1 MTGSAVVATDVL
13 DAAPDDFAKVYRQVV
28 AVNQVGCFPGMRA
41 ALPVMRAAGTGSITT
56 ISSIA
61 GMGGSVPASERIGRY
76 RW

>member
-1 MTGSAVVATDVL
+1 MTGSATDVL
-13 DAAPDDFAKVYRQVV
+13 DTAPDDFAKVYR
-28 AVNQVGCFPGMRA
+28 
-41 ALPVMRAAGTGSITT
+41 RAAGTGSITT